1 MQITLDLPDSLT
13 QADGFNESDWMREIA
28 IALFRQERIRL
39 GRASKIAGISIDDFY
54 QLLISRNLIASPT
67 DSDDDP
73 DELILTSLRTSLEQI
88 DEGKVHPISDLW
100 EGIDA

>member
-1 MQITLDLPDSLT
+1 MQITLDLPDSFAQT
-13 QADGFNESDWMREIA
+13 DSFNEADWMREIA
-28 IALFRQERIRL
+28 IALFRQERISL
-39 GRASKIAGISIDDFY
+39 GRASKIAGIAIDDFY
-54 QLLISRNLIASPT
+54 QLLISRNLIAPPV

-73 DELILTSLRTSLEQI
+73 DELILASFRTSLQQI

>member
-13 QADGFNESDWMREIA
+13 QTDTFTEADWMREIA
-28 IALFRQERIRL
+28 IALFRQERISL
-39 GRASKIAGISIDDFY
+39 SHASKISGISIDDFY
-54 QLLISRNLIASPT
+54 QLLISRNLIAPPT
-67 DSDDDP
+67 DP
-73 DELILTSLRTSLEQI
+73 DELILASFRTSLQQI